1 MCSTD
6 WPTGSVEDR
15 VGYAI
20 REVRPAIRAD
30 GGDVSLV
37 AVEGSLVRVTLHGAC
52 RDCAMASSTLRDFV
66 AERIKLYVPE
76 IEDVVAE

>member
-1 MCSTD
+1 MASNE
-6 WPTGSVEDR
+6 WPTGSVEER
-15 VGYAI
+15 VGFAI
-20 REVRPAIRAD
+20 QEVRPAIRAD

-37 AVEGSLVRVTLHGAC
+37 AVEGEVVRVALHGAC
-52 RDCAMASSTLRDFV
+52 RDCSMASSTLRDFV